1 MENDIWK
8 IPSSNHARK
17 EYESFFEF
25 WKDAEADL
33 PVIIEAKK
41 AYEKLR

>member
-1 MENDIWK
+1 MRPLRGETAT
-8 IPSSNHARK
+8 ARK